1 MDLEAVFWLNTTHNA
16 CWGRAA
22 VQRNKE
28 YFYTPEGAY
37 KTTSLEDLYC
47 HFCHVWATLNVC
59 PVWRQTMSA
68 ASAAVSCS
76 TQLNNPMFPLH
87 LLQFVNNP
95 LLGTAGVKLRHT
107 AASSGHLIRDN
118 HRPVSPG
125 FITQTAG
132 TISQASHSHYT
143 VQYSTGTV
151 QYSTGLALTL
161 HVTHS
166 RQC

>member
-1 MDLEAVFWLNTTHNA
+1 
-16 CWGRAA
+16 
-22 VQRNKE
+22 
-28 YFYTPEGAY
+28 
-37 KTTSLEDLYC
+37 
-47 HFCHVWATLNVC
+47 
-59 PVWRQTMSA
+59 MSA

-87 LLQFVNNP
+87 LLQFVNTP

-166 RQC
+166 DSGKTQAVSNIERSNQEISKGEI

>member
-1 MDLEAVFWLNTTHNA
+1 
-16 CWGRAA
+16 
-22 VQRNKE
+22 
-28 YFYTPEGAY
+28 
-37 KTTSLEDLYC
+37 
-47 HFCHVWATLNVC
+47 
-59 PVWRQTMSA
+59 
-68 ASAAVSCS
+68 
-76 TQLNNPMFPLH
+76 MFPLH

-143 VQYSTGTV
+143 VQYTTGTV

-161 HVTHS
+161 HVTHTDS
-166 RQC
+166 AKTQAVSNIERSNQEDSTGEIYLPSAKLLHKPNNNFTHKKILNS